1 MELITSENEENN
13 VDNKINEENQRISI
27 RYPFIKRLLILLPGK
42 IGMMGMILFIFD
54 TNARCF
60 VP

>member
-1 MELITSENEENN
+1 M
-13 VDNKINEENQRISI
+13 DNKINEENQRISI